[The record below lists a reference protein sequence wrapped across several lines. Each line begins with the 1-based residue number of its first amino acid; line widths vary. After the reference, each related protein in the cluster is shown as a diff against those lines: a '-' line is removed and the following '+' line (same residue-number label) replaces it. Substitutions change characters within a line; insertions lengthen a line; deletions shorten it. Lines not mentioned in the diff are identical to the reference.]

1 MSKKI
6 LIINGPNLNLLGDR
20 EPEVYGNE
28 TLDDIK
34 NLCEKKG
41 KDLSLD
47 IDFTQSNDEGEIV
60 ESILNAKKKFSGII
74 INAGALTHTSISILD
89 ALLSTKLPI
98 IEVHLSNI
106 FTREAFRKESFV
118 SKAAKGIICGFG
130 SKSYDLALEAISTL
144 LKEKN

>member
-60 ESILNAKKKFSGII
+60 ESIQNAKKKISGII

-106 FTREAFRKESFV
+106 FTREAFRKESYA

>member
-1 MSKKI
+1 MTDS
-6 LIINGPNLNLLGDR
+6 
-20 EPEVYGNE
+20 
-28 TLDDIK
+28 
-34 NLCEKKG
+34 KKG

-47 IDFTQSNDEGEIV
+47 IELTQSNDEGEID
-60 ESILNAKKKFSGII
+60 ESIQNAKKKFSGII

>member
-1 MSKKI
+1 MNKKI

-60 ESILNAKKKFSGII
+60 ESIQNAKKKFSGII

-106 FTREAFRKESFV
+106 FTREAFRKQSFV
-118 SKAAKGIICGFG
+118 S
-130 SKSYDLALEAISTL
+130 
-144 LKEKN
+144 

>member
-60 ESILNAKKKFSGII
+60 ESIQNAKKKFSGII

-130 SKSYDLALEAISTL
+130 SKGYDLALEAISTL